1 VLDNI
6 PKQLR
11 GQRLYVKFWIGA
23 DGKVLRVEVSPEIAD
38 KGFNKKFLE
47 AMRDYRFNP
56 ARNVD
61 GMPVPDTLTQS
72 VDY

>member
-1 VLDNI
+1 
-6 PKQLR
+6 
-11 GQRLYVKFWIGA
+11 
-23 DGKVLRVEVSPEIAD
+23 
-38 KGFNKKFLE
+38 
-47 AMRDYRFNP
+47 MRDYRFNP